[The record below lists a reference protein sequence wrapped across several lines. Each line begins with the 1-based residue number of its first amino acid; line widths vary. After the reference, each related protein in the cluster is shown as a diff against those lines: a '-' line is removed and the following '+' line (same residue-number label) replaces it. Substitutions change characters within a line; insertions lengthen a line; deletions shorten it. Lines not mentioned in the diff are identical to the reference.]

1 MLKKLVEVNKKD
13 KEGNFHEENQY
24 INLIEDIIN
33 DNNIVFGRN
42 GNVLT
47 TIGAVMHF
55 DLTNDTIPIFTTKKV
70 AWKTCAKELF
80 WFISGSTN
88 NLELKKQNVNIWN
101 ENASREFLDS
111 RNLYNLKE
119 DDLGPVY
126 GHQWRHFNAKYKDC
140 NTSYCGEGIDQLEYL
155 ISCLK
160 DPKERYSRRL
170 IMSAWNPCQINEM
183 ALPPCHVLL
192 QLNVVDEKLSGI
204 LYQRSGD
211 LGLGVP
217 FNIMSYSLLIHIL
230 GKHCGLEV
238 KEFIYYLGNAHIY
251 DNHVEAL
258 KEQIKNKPYKFPK
271 LKINNIYENI
281 NDYKLNDIEI
291 KDYVSHNTIKME
303 MRK

>member
-1 MLKKLVEVNKKD
+1 MLKKLVELNKKD
-13 KEGNFHEENQY
+13 KDGNFHEENQY

-33 DNNIVFGRN
+33 DNNIVVGRN

-80 WFISGSTN
+80 WFISGSTSN
-88 NLELKKQNVNIWN
+88 QELKKQNVNIWN
-101 ENASREFLDS
+101 ENGSREFLDS

-126 GHQWRHFNAKYKDC
+126 GHQWRHFNAEYKDC
-140 NTSYCGEGIDQLEYL
+140 NTNYYGQGIDQLEYL

-170 IMSAWNPCQINEM
+170 IMTAWNPCQINEM

-192 QLNVVDEKLSGI
+192 QLNVVNDKLSGI

-251 DNHVEAL
+251 DNHVESL

-271 LKINNIYENI
+271 LKINKIYENI
-281 NDYKLNDIEI
+281 NEYNLNDIEI
-291 KDYVSHNTIKME
+291 KDYLSHNKIKME